1 MRRPELVSTV
11 ARFGLIALVLLVA
24 VVGHWA
30 IPSGLG
36 LIPKLV
42 AIALLELTVLWLFG
56 RWTRRRATPR

>member
-11 ARFGLIALVLLVA
+11 ARF
-24 VVGHWA
+24 
-30 IPSGLG
+30 G

-56 RWTRRRATPR
+56 RWTRRRATPG